1 MKAPDTDKALFN
13 TTDRL
18 MKGQRYLIFS
28 ASPSIHPFFLPQN
41 LAWYFDAYYFVFVPS
56 HSFSQ
61 FSSLKLEI
69 WQMSLQIKKEAYI
82 SPSWLGF
89 LPAIGKQ

>member
-28 ASPSIHPFFLPQN
+28 ASPSIHPSFLPQN
-41 LAWYFDAYYFVFVPS
+41 LA
-56 HSFSQ
+56 
-61 FSSLKLEI
+61 
-69 WQMSLQIKKEAYI
+69 
-82 SPSWLGF
+82 
-89 LPAIGKQ
+89 